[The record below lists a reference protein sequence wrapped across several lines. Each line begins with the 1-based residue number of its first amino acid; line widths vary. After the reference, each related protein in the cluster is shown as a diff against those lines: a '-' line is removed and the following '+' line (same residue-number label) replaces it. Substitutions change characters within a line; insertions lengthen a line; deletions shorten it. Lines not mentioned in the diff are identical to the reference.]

1 MDFSIS
7 GNRMNP
13 NPRDTSRD
21 GLAANDCN
29 LVEVTYLFAD
39 PESHEHHQAAQHCG
53 IVSIPLKSV
62 RTKICYAL
70 ARVRN
75 TLKKLRLLDFQ

>member
-1 MDFSIS
+1 MDLSKS
-7 GNRMNP
+7 GKRMNP

-21 GLAANDCN
+21 ELAASCCN
-29 LVEVTYLFAD
+29 LVAVTYLFAD
-39 PESHEHHQAAQHCG
+39 PESREHHQGAQHCG
-53 IVSIPLKSV
+53 VVSIPLKSV

-75 TLKKLRLLDFQ
+75 TFKNT